1 MKAFK
6 NGLITGFILQLAI
19 GPIFFFIVNLALQ
32 RTFWDGMVG
41 AVAVTLADYVY
52 IMLAIFGVGKLLEKK
67 KVKKIFGVVSSVV
80 LIIFGMIMVK
90 SVLNNVEAIKL
101 EPGSSNLGASFISVF
116 VLTISSPMTI
126 FLWTSIFT
134 AKAIENNYSKRD
146 FFVFGLGTGLAT
158 LVFMGMAVITLSLLK
173 TSIPLVVIQVLNLIV
188 GGLLILYGLIRLKRL
203 FSR

>member
-1 MKAFK
+1 
-6 NGLITGFILQLAI
+6 
-19 GPIFFFIVNLALQ
+19 
-32 RTFWDGMVG
+32 
-41 AVAVTLADYVY
+41 
-52 IMLAIFGVGKLLEKK
+52 
-67 KVKKIFGVVSSVV
+67 
-80 LIIFGMIMVK
+80 MIMVK